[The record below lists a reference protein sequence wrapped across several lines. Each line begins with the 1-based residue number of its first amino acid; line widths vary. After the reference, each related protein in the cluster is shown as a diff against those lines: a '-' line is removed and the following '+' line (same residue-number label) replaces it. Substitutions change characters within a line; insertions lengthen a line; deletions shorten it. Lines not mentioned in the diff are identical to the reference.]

1 MSKKSIKT
9 FLIDHK
15 QQSVAMIL
23 ILAAFV
29 VGLIIPS
36 PFFKRISTIEDFGSD
51 VITVKDTTNMV
62 LPDGS
67 IYEGSLNAKTN
78 AFHGYGVLK
87 KGKSWYEGNWKMG
100 NCPTANVLRHSQYM
114 KDISMMI

>member
-87 KGKSWYEGNWKMG
+87 KGNLGMRKLEKWEI
-100 NCPTANVLRHSQYM
+100 ALRQTYYATVS
-114 KDISMMI
+114 I